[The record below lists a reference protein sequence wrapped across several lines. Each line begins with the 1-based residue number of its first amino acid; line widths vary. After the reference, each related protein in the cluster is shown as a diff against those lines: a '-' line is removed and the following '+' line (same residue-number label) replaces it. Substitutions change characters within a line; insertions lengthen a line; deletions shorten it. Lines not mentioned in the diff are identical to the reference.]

1 MEKRIGCLIY
11 TQNEDGS
18 WTRTIDE
25 AAQAAILAKLNTE
38 KE

>member
-18 WTRTIDE
+18 WTRTIDTDK
-25 AAQAAILAKLNTE
+25 QAEILATLN
-38 KE
+38 KDKA